1 MANKTNDFI
10 LATIINVIDSST
22 SRVSIKDEVYNSKY
36 SKYYKRTRKLLVDND
51 GKLPKA
57 ADIVKIR
64 STKPISK
71 NKSWI
76 IIDVIN
82 SKTSVDIMNNDVEE
96 IK

>member
-51 GKLPKA
+51 GKLPKPN
-57 ADIVKIR
+57 DIVKIH

-71 NKSWI
+71 SKSWM
-76 IIDVIN
+76 IIDI
-82 SKTSVDIMNNDVEE
+82 VDAKITVDTKNKATEE